1 MSRHSVSQGFT
12 LIEILVVV
20 FIIGILAALI
30 VPNIMGR
37 PDEARVIAARNDVRT
52 LTGALKLYY
61 LDNGRYPTTEQGL
74 RALVAKPERD
84 PVPRNWKSGGY
95 VEQLPLDPWGQPYQY
110 INPGIH
116 GEIDVFSL
124 GADNKPGGS
133 GRDADIGNWEPAPST

>member
-1 MSRHSVSQGFT
+1 MSHQDKQHGFT

-61 LDNGRYPTTEQGL
+61 LDNGRFPSTEQGL

-84 PVPRNWKSGGY
+84 PVPRNWKTGGY
-95 VEQLPLDPWGQPYQY
+95 IEQLPVDPWGQPYQY

-124 GADNKPGGS
+124 GADNRPGGD
-133 GRDADIGNWEPAPST
+133 GRNADVGNWEAAPSS